1 MDTSAIEGAIHETS
15 TFLKSLRISRGV
27 AMHSESAKT
36 LHFYYE
42 YILQYFIS
50 VFIYIGLYFVYFI

>member
-15 TFLKSLRISRGV
+15 STFLKGLRISLGV

-36 LHFYYE
+36 LPC
-42 YILQYFIS
+42 
-50 VFIYIGLYFVYFI
+50 VYGFAWTS